1 MIKSLKVRNLNS
13 KINLDLEFNH
23 DLNLLTGKNGS
34 SKTTLLKLIW
44 YLNGGQLYNL
54 IKEVNF
60 DFAEL
65 DTTSEKIS
73 VKRDKEKG
81 LSTITIGDSPP
92 QTINDDNIR
101 ELEIRHPKYR
111 KAYTELRRKAIPTI
125 FFPTFRRIEGGFNM
139 EFSRHEQFYTDSLK
153 DAMSELSNRLSYGNQ
168 KFVASISTDDI
179 VSLITQQYADINT
192 RINTIQKKQSDS
204 IIEKIKFRNNQ
215 QESAIL
221 DSIQKDIENMEASR
235 QEYFK
240 PFNILSQ
247 LILRIFQHKGI
258 LLNNLTL
265 GDLGDAISSEKLSA
279 GEKQMLSF
287 LCYNTFTQKST
298 IFIDEP
304 ELSLHPDWQR
314 TLVPTL
320 LEQGNSNQFFMA
332 THSPFIYAK
341 YPDKEIMLGND
352 KGDNK

>member
-13 KINLDLEFNH
+13 KINLDVDFNS
-23 DLNLLTGKNGS
+23 DLNLFTGKNGS

-44 YLNGGQLYNL
+44 YLNGGQLFNL
-54 IKEVNF
+54 VREINF
-60 DFAEL
+60 DYAEL
-65 DTTSEKIS
+65 ETTSEKIS

-81 LSTITIGDSPP
+81 LTTITVGETSP
-92 QTINDDNIR
+92 QTVNDYNIR
-101 ELEIRHPKYR
+101 ELEMRHPKFR
-111 KAYTELRRKAIPTI
+111 KIYNEIIKKAVPTI
-125 FFPTFRRIEGGFNM
+125 FFPTFRRIEGGFNL
-139 EFSRHEQFYTDSLK
+139 EPSRQEHFYPDSLK
-153 DAMSELSNRLSYGNQ
+153 DAMSELSNRLSIGNQ
-168 KFVASISTDDI
+168 KFIASISTDDI

-192 RINTIQKKQSDS
+192 KVNAIQKKQSDL
-204 IIEKIKFRNNQ
+204 IIQKIKYRNQQ
-215 QESAIL
+215 QESDIL
-221 DSIQKDIENMEASR
+221 DSIQNDIENMEISR

-240 PFNILSQ
+240 PFTILSK
-247 LILRIFQHKGI
+247 LIVKIFQHKGI

-265 GDLGDAISSEKLSA
+265 GDIGEAISSEKLSA

-287 LCYNTFTQKST
+287 LCYNTFTQNNS

-320 LEQGNSNQFFMA
+320 LEQGNNNQFFVA

-341 YPDKEIMLGND
+341 YPDKEIMLGTD
-352 KGDNK
+352 KGDN

>member
-1 MIKSLKVRNLNS
+1 MIKTLKVRNLNS
-13 KINLDLEFNH
+13 RINLDVEFNT

-54 IKEVNF
+54 IKEINF
-60 DFAEL
+60 EFAEL
-65 DTTSEKIS
+65 ETTSEKIS

-81 LSTITIGDSPP
+81 LTTITIGDTQP
-92 QTINDDNIR
+92 QTINDDNVR
-101 ELEIRHPKYR
+101 ELEMRHPKYR
-111 KAYTELRRKAIPTI
+111 KIYNELRKKAIPTI

-139 EFSRHEQFYTDSLK
+139 EFSRQEQFYPDSLK
-153 DAMSELSNRLSYGNQ
+153 DAMSELSSRLSIGNQ

-192 RINTIQKKQSDS
+192 RVNAIQKRQSDS

-215 QESAIL
+215 EESAIL
-221 DSIQKDIENMEASR
+221 DSIQRDIENMEASR

-240 PFNILSQ
+240 PFNILST
-247 LILRIFQHKGI
+247 LILKIFQHKGI

-265 GDLGDAISSEKLSA
+265 GDLGEAISSEKLSA

-287 LCYNTFTQKST
+287 LCYNTFTQQST

-320 LEQGNSNQFFMA
+320 LEQGNNNQFFMA

-352 KGDNK
+352 KGDN